1 MKPTNCDK
9 TKLDLI
15 PDLAK
20 VALDAI
26 KASRERINLEIES
39 ITGKIVS
46 IEKEKSKSKNGL
58 VSLEDYSAFLLQEI
72 QGRADNYARLW
83 LGTRHSSQSGR
94 AAGPQHSVMRWPD
107 FEQTEVGKLLSEVLK
122 PDVTSDALCFL
133 FPDVMHDRLMTCLRA
148 GSAGKWATG
157 GEVSIAK
164 RRGELQSIEDQIYE
178 LNEQRDS
185 LFRQLN
191 DINNAVQIR

>member
-1 MKPTNCDK
+1 MKSTG
-9 TKLDLI
+9 LDQAKPESI
-15 PDLAK
+15 TDLAK
-20 VALDAI
+20 TALDAI
-26 KASRERINLEIES
+26 KTSRERINLEIES
-39 ITGKIVS
+39 FTDKIVFW
-46 IEKEKSKSKNGL
+46 EKKKSKSKGGL
-58 VSLEDYSAFLLQEI
+58 VSLEDYSAFLLEEI
-72 QGRADNYARLW
+72 KARAANYASLW

-148 GSAGKWATG
+148 GSASKWATG
-157 GEVSIAK
+157 DEVSIAK
-164 RRGELQSIEDQIYE
+164 RRDELQSIEEQIVE
-178 LNEQRDS
+178 LKEQRDS